1 MTNLICRNET
11 RREEVRCNRELN
23 GLDYLEVGVLENN
36 VPDLTSQTE
45 LRVYFLGKAPVSL
58 NKDNVRIE
66 GGTRIHNIRIIDVDM
81 HHYSHRE
88 LDDFMVVRVNKPGDF
103 STYTLRVV
111 EQNQEG
117 LWQPHSAFDPRY
129 DRIDFTFKAG
139 CPSDLDCKQPV
150 ICPPPER
157 KTPEINY
164 LAKDYES
171 FRQLILDR
179 LALVMP
185 DWKERHVPDTGVAL
199 VEVLAYVGDHLSYFQ
214 DAVATEAY
222 LDTARHRISVRRHAR
237 LVDYSMHEGCNARA
251 WVCIET
257 DSDLPPINVDKLF
270 FITGLNGDAPATKAV
285 LSEEELQTIPS
296 STIETF
302 EPVRD
307 TSGQPETIRFYKDH
321 STITFHTWA
330 NRECCLPKGTT
341 HATLIGQLHADEQQ
355 QTGPC
360 ISDKETTMPAETPT
374 QSDERKVLI
383 DNETIPKLR
392 LAPGDVLIFEEIL
405 GPETGHPGDADPE
418 HRHAVRLTKVEAGID
433 PLSGQPIIE
442 IEWAEVDALPFP
454 LCLSS
459 LGPPSR
465 ECAVL
470 ENVSVAR
477 GNVVLVDHGKSMK
490 DDDLGTVPEKEIID
504 CCKNEGIVADR
515 KVIADLYQPALQHT
529 PLTFSQPVAVGLP
542 ASALLA
548 QDVREALP
556 QVTLYAD
563 SPQEAVQRWE
573 SRSDLL
579 SSDPDNRHFVTEID
593 NERRAH
599 LRFGD
604 DRSGEQPDAG
614 LQFRAE
620 YRVGNGPQGNV
631 GAETIRIMV
640 LRNMTLDGVT
650 LRASNPLPAKG
661 GTAPEPITEVKLFA
675 PQLFRKEL
683 QRAITADDYAAIV
696 EREFRDKIQRAAAR
710 LRWNGSW
717 HEVLVA
723 VDPLRREEAEPSLL
737 EAISD
742 RLHRYRRMGHDL
754 KVEAARRVPLEIEMK
769 ICVLPNYLRGHVKAE
784 LLALF
789 SNRMLPDGRRGFFH
803 PDNLTFG
810 DDIYLS
816 RLVAV
821 AQAVEGVES
830 VIVTIMKR
838 LNELPNEE
846 IENGILPLG
855 PFEIALLDN
864 DPNFPENGKLTLN
877 MGGGR

>member
-1 MTNLICRNET
+1 MMVGYAFHVRLFHSLLFAGFH
-11 RREEVRCNRELN
+11 RRFH
-23 GLDYLEVGVLENN
+23 N
-36 VPDLTSQTE
+36 VPDLKSQTE
-45 LRVYFLGKAPVSL
+45 LRVYFLGKAPMSL
-58 NKDNVRIE
+58 DKNNIRIE
-66 GGTRIHNIRIIDVDM
+66 GGARIRNIRVIDVDM
-81 HHYSHRE
+81 CHYRHHE
-88 LDDFMVVRVNKPGDF
+88 LDDFMVVRVDKPGDF

-111 EQNQEG
+111 ERNYEG
-117 LWQPHSAFDPRY
+117 AWQPHSAFDPRY

-150 ICPPPER
+150 LCPPLER

-164 LAKDYES
+164 FAKDYES

-185 DWKERHVPDTGVAL
+185 DWKERHAPDIGVAL
-199 VEVLAYVGDHLSYFQ
+199 TEVLAYVGDHLSYFQ

-222 LDTARHRISVRRHAR
+222 LDTARNRISVRRHAR

-257 DSDLPPINVDKLF
+257 GSDLPPIDVDKLF
-270 FITGLNGDAPATKAV
+270 FITGLDGDTTATKAI
-285 LSEEELQTIPS
+285 LSEEELQTMS
-296 STIETF
+296 SSAIETF

-307 TSGQPETIRFYKDH
+307 TTGQPETFRFYQDH
-321 STITFHTWA
+321 STIAFHTWA

-341 HATLIGQLHADEQQ
+341 HATLIGQLHVDVQEETFSCKSDEKP
-355 QTGPC
+355 T
-360 ISDKETTMPAETPT
+360 ELTETPE
-374 QSDERKVLI
+374 QSDEQKVLI
-383 DNETIPKLR
+383 DNESTPKLH
-392 LAPGDVLIFEEIL
+392 LASGDVLIFEEIL
-405 GPETGHPGDADPE
+405 GPETGHPGDADSQ

-433 PLSGQPIIE
+433 PLSGQPIVE
-442 IEWAEVDALPFP
+442 IDWAEEDALPFP

-504 CCKNEGIVADR
+504 CCKSEGIEADR
-515 KVIADLYQPALQHT
+515 IAVPGLYRPSLRLV
-529 PLTFSQPVAVGLP
+529 PLTFSQPLVASLS
-542 ASALLA
+542 ASVLLA

-556 QVTLYAD
+556 QVTLNDD
-563 SPQEAVQRWE
+563 SGQDAGHRWE
-573 SRSDLL
+573 PRSDLL
-579 SSDPDNRHFVTEID
+579 SSGSDDRHFVAEID
-593 NERRAH
+593 NEGRAR

-620 YRVGNGPQGNV
+620 YRVGNGPKGNV
-631 GAETIRIMV
+631 GAETIRIMI
-640 LRNMTLDGVT
+640 LRNPTLDGVAI
-650 LRASNPLPAKG
+650 RVRNPLPAQG
-661 GTAPEPITEVKLFA
+661 GTAPEPTAQVKLFA
-675 PQLFRKEL
+675 PNLFRKEL

-696 EREFRDKIQRAAAR
+696 EREFRDKVQRAAAR
-710 LRWNGSW
+710 LQWNGSW

-723 VDPLRREEAEPSLL
+723 VDPYGREEAEPSLL

-742 RLHRYRRMGHDL
+742 RLYRYRRMGHDL
-754 KVEAARRVPLEIEMK
+754 KVRAARRVPLEIEMTV
-769 ICVLPNYLRGHVKAE
+769 CVLPNYLRGHVKAE
-784 LLALF
+784 LLAFF
-789 SNRMLPDGRRGFFH
+789 SKRLLPDGRRGFFH

-830 VIVTIMKR
+830 VIITKLQR

-846 IENGILPLG
+846 IENGVLPLG
-855 PFEIALLDN
+855 PFEIARLDN
-864 DPNFPENGKLTLN
+864 DPDFPENGKLTLI
-877 MGGGR
+877 MVGGK